1 MAEDL
6 SQYVDRDPDGRPRL
20 RPGLMTLP
28 PMRSPSRPAKRQTTT
43 AGTSPAGVELKATE
57 PKRQTTGDRFAVLN
71 AFVDCTLAD
80 LTRSEIAV
88 WLTLYRDTRAGTVRN
103 SQANIARRAGLTV
116 RGVQKALVK
125 LTSRGLVRVIF
136 KGGLNRGPSRYR
148 VEPLT
153 NRGS

>member
-6 SQYVDRDPDGRPRL
+6 SQWVEYATDGTPKVK
-20 RPGLMTLP
+20 PGIGALP
-28 PMRSPSRPAKRQTTT
+28 PMTRPPAT
-43 AGTSPAGVELKATE
+43 AGKATTGKAAE
-57 PKRQTTGDRFAVLN
+57 PSVHLPDLPKGKATGDRFRILN
-71 AFVDCTLAD
+71 GFVDCSLAD

-88 WLTLYRDTRAGTVRN
+88 WLILYRDTRDGTVRG
-103 SQANIARRAGLTV
+103 SQSNIARRAGLTV
-116 RGVQKALVK
+116 RGVQKALDK
-125 LTSRGLVRVIF
+125 LTGRGLVRVIF

>member
-6 SQYVDRDPDGRPRL
+6 SQWVEYATDGTPRVK
-20 RPGLMTLP
+20 PGIGALP
-28 PMRSPSRPAKRQTTT
+28 PMNRPPAT
-43 AGTSPAGVELKATE
+43 AGKATTGKAAE
-57 PKRQTTGDRFAVLN
+57 PKRKTTGDRFRILN
-71 AFVDCTLAD
+71 AFVDCSLAD

-88 WLTLYRDTRAGTVRN
+88 WLILYRDTRDGTVRG
-103 SQANIARRAGLTV
+103 SQSNIARRAGLTV
-116 RGVQKALVK
+116 RGVQKALDK
-125 LTSRGLVRVIF
+125 LTGRGLVRVIF

>member
-6 SQYVDRDPDGRPRL
+6 SQWVEYAADGTPKI
-20 RPGLMTLP
+20 RPGIGALP
-28 PMRSPSRPAKRQTTT
+28 PMNRTPAAT
-43 AGTSPAGVELKATE
+43 GKANGGKAAE
-57 PKRQTTGDRFAVLN
+57 PKRKTTGDRFRILN
-71 AFVDCTLAD
+71 AFVDCSLAD

-88 WLTLYRDTRAGTVRN
+88 WLILYRDTRDGTVRG
-103 SQANIARRAGLTV
+103 SQSNIARRAGLTV
-116 RGVQKALVK
+116 RGVQKALDK
-125 LTSRGLVRVIF
+125 LTGRGLVRVIF